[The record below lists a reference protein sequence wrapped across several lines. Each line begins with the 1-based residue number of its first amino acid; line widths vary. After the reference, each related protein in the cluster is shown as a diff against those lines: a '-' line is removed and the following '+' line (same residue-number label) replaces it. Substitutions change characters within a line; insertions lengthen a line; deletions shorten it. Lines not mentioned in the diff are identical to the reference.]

1 MKKKKIIFYGT
12 PEIAAYQLEQLHKNN
27 YNIIAVVT
35 QPDKPSGRGQK
46 INYSAVKQYALDNN
60 LPLFQPIKLNEQDFI
75 DQITALQPDIQVVL
89 AYRMIPK
96 SIYSLA
102 KYGTFNLHTSLLPQ
116 YRGAAP
122 INCTIINGETQTGL
136 TTSLLH
142 DTTDEGE
149 ILLQETIEIGEETTA
164 GDLHDEMMMKA
175 FPLIEKTIE
184 KLLSSN
190 LQTIPQTQSENLKP
204 APKIFKETT
213 AINWNEEGKKII
225 NLIRGMSP
233 YPAATTQFIDKIDG
247 KIYQFKVFKAKF
259 LPKEN
264 QSTQCGIFKI
274 QDKETITVTCQDGLV
289 QLFDLQLSG
298 KKRMPAKELIKG
310 LKLTSEVLEIKK

>member
-122 INCTIINGETQTGL
+122 INWAIINGEKQTGM
-136 TTSLLH
+136 TTFLLNEK
-142 DTTDEGE
+142 TDEGE

-184 KLLSSN
+184 KLLLPN
-190 LQTIPQTQSENLKP
+190 LQTIPQIQTDNLKP

-213 AINWNEEGKKII
+213 AINWNEEGEKII

-233 YPAATTQFIDKIDG
+233 YPAATTQFIDNKDG
-247 KIYQFKVFKAKF
+247 KIYQFKIFKAKF
-259 LPKEN
+259 LPRDA
-264 QSTQCGIFKI
+264 QTSQCGIFKI
-274 QDKETITVTCQDGLV
+274 QDKETITVTCQNGLV

>member
-75 DQITALQPDIQVVL
+75 DQIKALQPDIQVVL

-96 SIYSLA
+96 SIYSLT

-122 INCTIINGETQTGL
+122 INWAIINGETQTGM
-136 TTSLLH
+136 TTFLLNEK
-142 DTTDEGE
+142 TDEGE

-213 AINWNEEGKKII
+213 AINWNEEGEKII

>member
-1 MKKKKIIFYGT
+1 MKNKKIIFYGT
-12 PEIAAYQLEQLHKNN
+12 PEIAAYQLEQLHSNK

-46 INYSAVKQYALDNN
+46 INYSPVKQYALNNN
-60 LPLFQPIKLNEQDFI
+60 LPLFQPAKLNEQTFI

-122 INCTIINGETQTGL
+122 INWAIINGETQTGM
-136 TTSLLH
+136 TTFLLNEK
-142 DTTDEGE
+142 TDEGE

-164 GDLHDEMMMKA
+164 GDLHDEMMEKA
-175 FPLIEKTIE
+175 FPLIERTIE
-184 KLLSSN
+184 KLLSPN
-190 LQTIPQTQSENLKP
+190 LQTISQPQCENLKP

-213 AINWNEEGKKII
+213 SINWNE
-225 NLIRGMSP
+225 NR
-233 YPAATTQFIDKIDG
+233 
-247 KIYQFKVFKAKF
+247 
-259 LPKEN
+259 
-264 QSTQCGIFKI
+264 
-274 QDKETITVTCQDGLV
+274 
-289 QLFDLQLSG
+289 
-298 KKRMPAKELIKG
+298 
-310 LKLTSEVLEIKK
+310 

>member
-1 MKKKKIIFYGT
+1 MKTKKIIFYGT

-60 LPLFQPIKLNEQDFI
+60 LPLFQPEKLNTPEFI
-75 DQITALQPDIQVVL
+75 EQITSLQPDIQVVL

-96 SIYSLA
+96 SIYSIA

-122 INCTIINGETQTGL
+122 INWAIINGESQTGM
-136 TTSLLH
+136 TTFLLNEK
-142 DTTDEGE
+142 TDEGE
-149 ILLQETIEIGEETTA
+149 ILLQRTIELGEETTA
-164 GDLHDEMMMKA
+164 GDLHDEMMYTA

-184 KLLSSN
+184 KLLTPN
-190 LQTIPQTQSENLKP
+190 YQTIAQKVEGELKP

-213 AINWNEEGKKII
+213 QIKWDMDGKTII

-233 YPAATTQFIDKIDG
+233 YPAATSSFKDPSDD
-247 KIYQFKVFKAKF
+247 KIYQFKIFKAKF
-259 LPKEN
+259 IEEKSSQN
-264 QSTQCGIFKI
+264 QIGELKI
-274 QDKETITVTCQDGLV
+274 QDKNTIKVNCKDGCI
-289 QLFDLQLSG
+289 QLLDLQLSG
-298 KKRMPAKELIKG
+298 KKRMPSSELIKG
-310 LKLTSEVLEIKK
+310 LKFTNPLQNI

>member
-12 PEIAAYQLEQLHKNN
+12 PEIAVYQLEQLHKNN

-122 INCTIINGETQTGL
+122 INWAIINGETQTGM
-136 TTSLLH
+136 TTFLLNEK
-142 DTTDEGE
+142 TDEGE

-184 KLLSSN
+184 KLLMPN
-190 LQTIPQTQSENLKP
+190 LQTIPQIQTDNLKP

-213 AINWNEEGKKII
+213 AINWNEEGEKII

-233 YPAATTQFIDKIDG
+233 YPAATTQFIDNKDG
-247 KIYQFKVFKAKF
+247 KIYQFKIFKAKF
-259 LPKEN
+259 LPRDA
-264 QSTQCGIFKI
+264 QTSQCGIFKI
-274 QDKETITVTCQDGLV
+274 QDKETITVTCQNGLV

>member
-1 MKKKKIIFYGT
+1 MKNKKIIFYGT
-12 PEIAAYQLEQLHKNN
+12 PEIAAYQLEQLHSNK

-46 INYSAVKQYALDNN
+46 INYSPVKQYALNNN
-60 LPLFQPIKLNEQDFI
+60 LPLFQPAKLNEQTFI

-122 INCTIINGETQTGL
+122 INWAIINGETQTGM
-136 TTSLLH
+136 TTFLLNEK
-142 DTTDEGE
+142 TDEGE

-164 GDLHDEMMMKA
+164 GDLHDEMMEKA
-175 FPLIEKTIE
+175 FPLIERTIE
-184 KLLSSN
+184 KLLSPN
-190 LQTIPQTQSENLKP
+190 LQTISQPQSENLKP

-213 AINWNEEGKKII
+213 SINWNEKGEKII

-274 QDKETITVTCQDGLV
+274 QDKETITVSCQDGLV

>member
-60 LPLFQPIKLNEQDFI
+60 LPLFQPVKLNEQDFI

-122 INCTIINGETQTGL
+122 INWAIINGEKQTGM
-136 TTSLLH
+136 TTFLLNEK
-142 DTTDEGE
+142 TDEGE

-184 KLLSSN
+184 KLLMPN
-190 LQTIPQTQSENLKP
+190 LQTIPQIQTDNLKP

-213 AINWNEEGKKII
+213 AINWNEEGEKII

-233 YPAATTQFIDKIDG
+233 YPAATTQFIDNKDG
-247 KIYQFKVFKAKF
+247 KIYQFKIFKAKF
-259 LPKEN
+259 LPREA
-264 QSTQCGIFKI
+264 QTSQCGIFKI
-274 QDKETITVTCQDGLV
+274 QDKETITVTCQNGLV